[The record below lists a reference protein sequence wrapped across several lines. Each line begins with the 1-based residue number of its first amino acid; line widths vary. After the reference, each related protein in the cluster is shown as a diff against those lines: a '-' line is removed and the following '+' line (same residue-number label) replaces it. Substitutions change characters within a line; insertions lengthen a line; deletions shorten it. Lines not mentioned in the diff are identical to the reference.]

1 MSDQD
6 EAKAPEEPAAAP
18 AADPEPREPA
28 RAAPP
33 PAAPVEDVPGA
44 GADTSRWPLAVA
56 VLVPLALFFLVPPL
70 SRSGLWD
77 PHELNVADL
86 ARRVALN
93 LHGAADLALDGADN
107 RLPGLD
113 DLGRPQLPF
122 TSIALGFKLFG
133 LREWAGRLPLAIWGL
148 LGVVCTY
155 GWVSRLVDKRAG
167 VFSAIAL
174 STMPLY
180 FVQAR
185 TMLGDICMMSAL
197 SMSFG
202 GLAVLV
208 FDRDDRGDR
217 PLRPLW
223 LLVAVV
229 GLLAGWGT
237 RGGLLGIGVPC
248 LGIGLAWLVA
258 VAGGG
263 RTASGSRL
271 RLDLGALVAV
281 LSLLGGA
288 FALFMSLRGLSEDL
302 TAVKPDA
309 ARAGKLN
316 LWVGAL
322 LKNPG
327 KYPTF
332 DYFIGH
338 IGHAL
343 APWSGFIPFAMG
355 RLFVAPVGPK
365 GHAFERESESRMAI
379 LVGAGVCFLAHGLLA
394 ARTELIAFS
403 GPAILAASAGI
414 ALRDYERG
422 AHPSVAVGVGTGVFL
437 GVFHHDFHGL
447 PDKAYQAFAVLGATF
462 PESFKEKSYILWTV
476 VLVGFAGIAFL
487 TWVERDSERKPFD
500 PERYSGVVRSL
511 RDAWDGLLSLAYFAM
526 VAGAS
531 LAGLAIWV
539 GTRTHAK
546 WLPNL
551 SSQIRDGVLNAWWVT
566 AFLPIAAILG
576 IYFWCDVWLWAFG
589 KREPGAGA
597 ARVRWTRGFEPFED
611 LFRRAKETKGDTRW
625 VSYLVLFP
633 LMYLQ
638 VPVLVFAGLYKAG
651 VKPLVAGA
659 LAVPSGIFAFL
670 LLAVVADLVRQSRA
684 AFLAAFATVTGA
696 ILCFAYYPA
705 LANQLSPKEVFE
717 SYQRVKS
724 GNEPLGLFGVGG
736 RTAAYYAGGQPPSF
750 RDAQAAYDW
759 LASPGEGNR
768 RFLAISSGELARLN
782 HIYRQ
787 KNRAN
792 LPVIDARSSQIYLVA
807 SKYRPDE
814 PDQNPISK
822 IIVPTAP
829 KPQRKLDVNLDDK
842 LQVLGIDILESG
854 SRKPVDS
861 VRAGKKYRMVTYYK
875 VLAPI
880 TNEWEGF
887 IHIDGYHRR
896 HNGDHKPMD
905 GKYPFAY
912 WLEGDIMV
920 DDHEFSLEPNFTPGS
935 YTIYFGLF
943 VGDTRFK
950 VKSGPSD
957 GDNRIVGGV
966 LTVQ

>member
-1 MSDQD
+1 MTD
-6 EAKAPEEPAAAP
+6 EEPKNEPATEATSEPPPPAQPDKPAAAP
-18 AADPEPREPA
+18 AAAPDP
-28 RAAPP
+28 RAA
-33 PAAPVEDVPGA
+33 V
-44 GADTSRWPLAVA
+44 WPLLVA
-56 VLVPLALFFLVPPL
+56 VVVPVLLFFVVPPL

-77 PHELNVADL
+77 PYELNVADL

-133 LREWAGRLPLAIWGL
+133 LREWAGRLPLALWGL
-148 LGVVCTY
+148 AGVVCTY
-155 GWVSRLVDKRAG
+155 GWVARLVDRRAG
-167 VFSAIAL
+167 AFAAVAL

-180 FVQAR
+180 FVQSR
-185 TMLGDICMMSAL
+185 TMLGDICTMSAL
-197 SMSFG
+197 TMSFG
-202 GLAVLV
+202 GLAVTV
-208 FDRDDRGDR
+208 FDQDEDGNRRFS
-217 PLRPLW
+217 PLW
-223 LLVAVV
+223 LVVAVI
-229 GLLAGWGT
+229 GLAAGWLS
-237 RGGLLGIGVPC
+237 RGGLLGLAVPLLGV
-248 LGIGLAWLVA
+248 GLAWLVA
-258 VAGGG
+258 VVGGSRRVAAFSGRIEAGEIVGALAL
-263 RTASGSRL
+263 ASG
-271 RLDLGALVAV
+271 AAV
-281 LSLLGGA
+281 LYMA
-288 FALFMSLRGLSEDL
+288 LRGLGEDL
-302 TAVKPDA
+302 AVAPPG
-309 ARAGKLN
+309 RVGRLN

-332 DYFIGH
+332 DYFVGH

-343 APWSGFIPFAMG
+343 APWSGFAPFALG
-355 RLFVAPVGPK
+355 RLYVAPVGPR
-365 GHAFERESESRMAI
+365 GAAYQRESEARMAV
-379 LVGAGVCFLAHGLLA
+379 LVGAAVCFVAHGLLA
-394 ARTELIAFS
+394 PRTDLIAFS
-403 GPAILAASAGI
+403 GPALLAAACGV

-422 AHPSVAVGVGTGVFL
+422 AHASVAVGVGTGVFL
-437 GVFHHDFHGL
+437 GLFHHDFHGI
-447 PDKAYQAFAVLGATF
+447 PDKAYQACAILGVTF
-462 PESFKEKSYILWTV
+462 PESFKDRSYVLWTI

-487 TWVERDSERKPFD
+487 TWVERDSDRKPFD
-500 PERYSGVVRSL
+500 PDRYTRVVRAL

-551 SSQIRDGVLNAWWVT
+551 SSQIREGVLNAWWVT
-566 AFLPIAAILG
+566 AFLPLAAILG

-589 KREPGAGA
+589 KRDPA
-597 ARVRWTRGFEPFED
+597 ARERSVRWTRGFEPFEE
-611 LFRRAKETKGDTRW
+611 LWRGARAQKADGRW
-625 VSYLVLFP
+625 VTWLVLFP

-638 VPVLVFAGLYKAG
+638 VPALVFAGLYKAG

-659 LAVPSGIFAFL
+659 LAVPSGIFVFL
-670 LLAVVADLVRQSRA
+670 ILAVVADLVRQSRA
-684 AFLAAFATVTGA
+684 AFLAVFAAVAGG

-717 SYQRVKS
+717 SYQKVRHDK
-724 GNEPLGLFGVGG
+724 EPLGLFGVGG

-750 RDAQAAYDW
+750 KDAQSAHEW
-759 LASPGEGNR
+759 LVADPSGGR
-768 RFLAISSGELARLN
+768 RFLAISAGELPRLN
-782 HIYRQ
+782 HLYRQ
-787 KNRAN
+787 KTHAN
-792 LPVIDARSSQIYLVA
+792 LPVLDARSSQIYLVA
-807 SKYRPDE
+807 SRYEPGE
-814 PDQNPISK
+814 PDLSPISK
-822 IIVPTAP
+822 IIVSAPP
-829 KPQRKLDVNLDDK
+829 KPQRRLDVNLDDK
-842 LQVLGIDILESG
+842 LMVLGIDILEGG
-854 SRKPVDS
+854 SRKPVEA
-861 VRAGKKYRMVTYYK
+861 VRPGKKYRMITYYK

-905 GKYPFAY
+905 GKYPFSY
-912 WLEGDIMV
+912 WLEGDTMV

-966 LTVQ
+966 LVVQ